1 MHSLNK
7 SAKLFLALSSHWWWF
22 CSLSSATVFRFFDGW
37 LNNTSNLLTWPWAS
51 GKLLFFLT
59 FNRPNNQSGKNTLQI
74 NEWWRLSLVG
84 ALRLIIISNAKTRKK
99 KKNSKGGKL
108 RFPTHLIHARNEMML
123 WKGNFAISFQFLVRK
138 RSCYK
143 TIRSFLRRNCSVTTQ
158 PVSVKKVDITFTVEL
173 PEKIVLQP
181 LQAEAICRTDDRTFA
196 KYESFTHQNM
206 STNNIQEISFN

>member
-1 MHSLNK
+1 MIL
-7 SAKLFLALSSHWWWF
+7 LPLLRD
-22 CSLSSATVFRFFDGW
+22 CLQVFWRLVKQHKQFADLTLGFRETAFFSWHLIGQTI
-37 LNNTSNLLTWPWAS
+37 NPE
-51 GKLLFFLT
+51 
-59 FNRPNNQSGKNTLQI
+59 KNTLQI

-84 ALRLIIISNAKTRKK
+84 ALHLIIISNAKTRKK

-108 RFPTHLIHARNEMML
+108 RFPTRLIHARNEMML

-143 TIRSFLRRNCSVTTQ
+143 TIRSFLHRNCSVTTQ

-181 LQAEAICRTDDRTFA
+181 LQAWGDL
-196 KYESFTHQNM
+196 QNWLQ
-206 STNNIQEISFN
+206 NFC

>member
-1 MHSLNK
+1 MIL
-7 SAKLFLALSSHWWWF
+7 LPLL
-22 CSLSSATVFRFFDGW
+22 CDCLQVFWRLVKQHKQFADLTLGFRETAFFSWHLIGQTI
-37 LNNTSNLLTWPWAS
+37 NPE
-51 GKLLFFLT
+51 
-59 FNRPNNQSGKNTLQI
+59 RNTLQI

-84 ALRLIIISNAKTRKK
+84 ALRLIRISNAKTRKK

-108 RFPTHLIHARNEMML
+108 RFPTRLIHAWNEMML

-143 TIRSFLRRNCSVTTQ
+143 TIRSFLHRNCSVTTQ

-181 LQAEAICRTDDRTFA
+181 LQAWGDL
-196 KYESFTHQNM
+196 QNWWQ
-206 STNNIQEISFN
+206 NFC